1 MYFDLLA
8 KIFLSELSLTTKNVF
23 LEDKLC
29 QVYFVKMHCDFI
41 SLGSIR
47 GSVTH
52 WSLKLKIKMFCSSN
66 YSIYLQYQQYE
77 LFCIA

>member
-1 MYFDLLA
+1 MYFDLQA
-8 KIFLSELSLTTKNVF
+8 NIFTSELSLTTKNVF
-23 LEDKLC
+23 LEDKLF

-52 WSLKLKIKMFCSSN
+52 
-66 YSIYLQYQQYE
+66 
-77 LFCIA
+77 